1 VFEKS
6 RSAVLFL
13 TEKDVNFP
21 VASRDVKESSLRAAF
36 LFGLFKY
43 HPEWVTAT

>member
-1 VFEKS
+1 MGLLGAYVS
-6 RSAVLFL
+6 V
-13 TEKDVNFP
+13 VNFS